1 MMLSSTRAAKV
12 VVILALAGTISA
24 VGETRQQLH
33 FKVGRKPSISI
44 NNQFGAVSVKPGA
57 KREVVVTAV
66 LHSDKVEIDQ
76 SHRGNR
82 VDIISHLLAGA
93 DQSTGQVDYEVLVPA

>member
-1 MMLSSTRAAKV
+1 MLRNRYAASLIV
-12 VVILALAGTISA
+12 MVALAGTLSA
-24 VGETRQQLH
+24 AAETRQQLH

-44 NNQFGAVSVKPGA
+44 NNQYGPVSVKAGA
-57 KREVVVTAV
+57 KREVTITAV

-82 VDIISHLLAGA
+82 VDIVSHLLAGA
-93 DQSTGQVDYEVLVPA
+93 DQSSGQVDY